1 MISKYRRAKETLI
14 DTLKKKGISN
24 TKILDAIFKIDRH
37 LFIPD
42 SALHSHA
49 YEDKAFPIGV
59 EQTIS
64 QPYTVA
70 FQTELLLVNKGDK
83 ILEIGTG
90 SGYQAAVLVAL
101 GADVYSIERQK
112 FLYEKTKLL
121 LNSLGYS
128 NIKMYYGDGFKG
140 KKAFAPYDKI
150 IVTAAAPFVPT
161 ELLSQLKVGG
171 ILVIPVDNN
180 DGSQNMMRLTK
191 TSETEFK
198 KEIFDKFAFVPMLKG
213 TN

>member
-1 MISKYRRAKETLI
+1 MISKYHRAKEQLVETLI
-14 DTLKKKGISN
+14 NKGITN
-24 TKILDAIFKIDRH
+24 EKILKAIYKIDRH

-70 FQTELLLVNKGDK
+70 FQTELLQIKKGDK
-83 ILEIGTG
+83 VLEIGTG
-90 SGYQAAVLVAL
+90 SGYQAALLAEM
-101 GADVYSIERQK
+101 GADIYSIERQEY
-112 FLYEKTKLL
+112 LYKKTRAL
-121 LNSLGYS
+121 LNSLGY
-128 NIKMYYGDGFKG
+128 NDIKTYYGDGFKG

-171 ILVIPVDNN
+171 KMVIPVDNSE
-180 DGSQNMMRLTK
+180 GLQNMMRLTK
-191 TSETEFK
+191 TSETAFE
-198 KEIFDKFAFVPMLKG
+198 KEVFDKFAFVPMLKG